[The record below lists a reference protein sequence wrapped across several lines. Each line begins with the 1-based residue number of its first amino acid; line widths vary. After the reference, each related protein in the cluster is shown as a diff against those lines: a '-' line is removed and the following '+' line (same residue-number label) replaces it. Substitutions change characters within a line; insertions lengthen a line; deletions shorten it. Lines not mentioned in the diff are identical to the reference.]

1 MDFNYDTINLFVN
14 AQDISERKGFTYVP
28 EIILFGTLAVIE
40 ESPLHNYLI
49 NKGMKDLEIAREVKK
64 IYDEYFKEEREKE
77 RRSFTKLVL
86 VTGKVKRQA
95 LEMII
100 TPEVQHILEKAKT

>member
-49 NKGMKDLEIAREVKK
+49 NKGMKDLEI
-64 IYDEYFKEEREKE
+64 
-77 RRSFTKLVL
+77 
-86 VTGKVKRQA
+86 GKRKR
-95 LEMII
+95 IFY
-100 TPEVQHILEKAKT
+100 